1 MAKLQQIIEQEFGR
15 QTIART
21 QLPEYFETGMTPTKH
36 LRPYQADC
44 MRHFLTYMNPEN
56 IFEGKPFRPH
66 LLFHMATGSGKTMI
80 MALAMLYLY
89 EQGYRNF
96 LFFVSSNNIVEK
108 TRDNFL
114 NPSSQKYLFAPS
126 IAINGKKVEV
136 REVKNFQGADPDCIN
151 LCLTTIQALHTDLNA
166 EKENA
171 VTYEDFATEP
181 IVLIADEAHHLNV
194 ETKKK
199 RSDKEAEDVENWERT
214 IKNIF
219 QKDNGKQPNVLLE
232 FTATMDL
239 ADPAIAQKYE
249 EKLSS
254 TTP

>member
-36 LRPYQADC
+36 LRPYQEDC
-44 MRHFLTYMNPEN
+44 MRYFLTYMDPEN

-80 MALAMLYLY
+80 MALTMLYLY

-114 NPSSQKYLFAPS
+114 NASSSKYLFAS
-126 IAINGKKVEV
+126 VININGKKVEV
-136 REVKNFQGADPDCIN
+136 KEVNNFQCTDPNCIN
-151 LCLTTIQALHTDLNA
+151 LCLTTIQGLHTDLNA

-171 VTYEDFATEP
+171 VTYECGNQE
-181 IVLIADEAHHLNV
+181 EAQ
-194 ETKKK
+194 
-199 RSDKEAEDVENWERT
+199 R
-214 IKNIF
+214 
-219 QKDNGKQPNVLLE
+219 
-232 FTATMDL
+232 
-239 ADPAIAQKYE
+239 
-249 EKLSS
+249 
-254 TTP
+254 